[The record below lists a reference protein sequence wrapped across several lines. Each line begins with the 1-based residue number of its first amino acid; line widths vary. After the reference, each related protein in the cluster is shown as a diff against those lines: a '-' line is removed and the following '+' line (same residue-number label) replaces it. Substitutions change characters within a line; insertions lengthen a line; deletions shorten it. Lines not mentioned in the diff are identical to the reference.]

1 MVCEETTIQHTI
13 VLSGRL
19 GLKLQEKLLSSIS
32 ELQQY
37 RDDIVSTH
45 AHSNAS
51 PDQAIEKIS
60 NESICLSASLDSEF
74 LASVSTPA
82 IEELQVFIDR
92 SFQNVCGL
100 PGNDKVKTL
109 LTPTV
114 HISTPLQPRGK
125 ENLVSI

>member
-1 MVCEETTIQHTI
+1 MYYDGQRLKWNGSFASLKQFVGETLGIINGKWSSLGGAAKKFSAKSESGEELFFTWYIVKKQHTI

-51 PDQAIEKIS
+51 PDQAI
-60 NESICLSASLDSEF
+60 
-74 LASVSTPA
+74 
-82 IEELQVFIDR
+82 
-92 SFQNVCGL
+92 
-100 PGNDKVKTL
+100 
-109 LTPTV
+109 
-114 HISTPLQPRGK
+114 
-125 ENLVSI
+125 